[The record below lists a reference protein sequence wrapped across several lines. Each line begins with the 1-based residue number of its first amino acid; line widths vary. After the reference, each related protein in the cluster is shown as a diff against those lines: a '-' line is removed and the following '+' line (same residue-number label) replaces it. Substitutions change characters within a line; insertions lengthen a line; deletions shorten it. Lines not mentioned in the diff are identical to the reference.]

1 MPAER
6 VNFRHLNDRIDPLS
20 ITADEHESSDTF
32 STSAT
37 HDANAPPPPGEP
49 SLGPACLVISILSL
63 AVFSSVCAFGSWIV
77 FSDQYPLAEKAITK
91 QLIPWVETS
100 QLAKSDKQS
109 ILNQLHELAPV
120 VAERQISKAQLLR
133 LRNCLQDNPV
143 LLWGGVQS
151 ILAQAPTTD
160 LSATE
165 LATLTRIERRLMR
178 MAAERKLSRRDLEF
192 TLQEFSDVRADGL
205 SIEVKSD
212 LNAEQIRM
220 FMKRAESLLDSNQIS
235 NEDFDKSPAE
245 TFEILVE
252 NALEVT

>member
-1 MPAER
+1 M
-6 VNFRHLNDRIDPLS
+6 S
-20 ITADEHESSDTF
+20 TTADEHKSSDTTTHAS
-32 STSAT
+32 STVASAPT
-37 HDANAPPPPGEP
+37 APPPPGEP
-49 SLGPACLVISILSL
+49 SLGPACLVVSILSL

-100 QLAKSDKQS
+100 QLAKSDKES
-109 ILNQLHELAPV
+109 ILSQLRELTPI
-120 VAERQISKAQLLR
+120 VAQREISKKQLLR

-160 LSATE
+160 LSETE
-165 LATLTRIERRLMR
+165 LATLTRLERRLMR

-205 SIEVKSD
+205 SIEVKSN

-220 FMKRAESLLDSNQIS
+220 FMKRAESLLNSNQVP